1 MALDDQLERESD
13 IEELRR
19 VALALHAQ
27 LQQTIRQL
35 KRKCDQLA
43 FYTGNKQELQQ
54 TLALIETLTGQAK
67 AAEAAAKNPQ
77 PKAPP
82 KPRTTSGPT
91 PQPKLPRVPLVC
103 ELDEAD
109 KMCPSC
115 GGQLAVMPEQAETSE
130 LVDVVEVSYRILEVR
145 QQKYVCACG
154 GCVETAPG
162 PERALPGS
170 RYSLAFAIKVVLDK
184 YLDHIPLE
192 RQVRILERHDLVV
205 TSQTLW
211 DLACAVA
218 KRLAIVDHAL
228 YAHVLAQPVIGL
240 DQTGWPR
247 LDGNATKPW
256 QMWCLTA
263 PGTVVHRIRDDKSA
277 ATMVALVGNYCGTI
291 VCDAASTHEA
301 GAREGPGIRLSGC
314 WAHVF
319 RKFEEA
325 LPDHPQ
331 AEEALRWIGALYEL
345 DRRSEGDLAHVAEL
359 RRTEAPAILAAFKDW
374 LWQQA
379 TLKTL
384 SIGKAAAYT
393 VANWDRLTHFVEDA
407 RIPLD
412 NNATERAIRGPV
424 VGRKNHYGSKSRLGT
439 QVAATLYTIL
449 ETAKLHAVDP
459 AAYLAAAVV
468 AADRGELLLPWDY
481 AAQQAAAA
489 TTPPA

>member
-291 VCDAASTHEA
+291 VCDAAC
-301 GAREGPGIRLSGC
+301 GAAVRTGQRE
-314 WAHVF
+314 V
-319 RKFEEA
+319 
-325 LPDHPQ
+325 
-331 AEEALRWIGALYEL
+331 
-345 DRRSEGDLAHVAEL
+345 L
-359 RRTEAPAILAAFKDW
+359 RR
-374 LWQQA
+374 
-379 TLKTL
+379 
-384 SIGKAAAYT
+384 
-393 VANWDRLTHFVEDA
+393 R
-407 RIPLD
+407 
-412 NNATERAIRGPV
+412 
-424 VGRKNHYGSKSRLGT
+424 SRLGPW
-439 QVAATLYTIL
+439 ARSR
-449 ETAKLHAVDP
+449 AKAITSAMTSSV
-459 AAYLAAAVV
+459 
-468 AADRGELLLPWDY
+468 
-481 AAQQAAAA
+481 AAAA
-489 TTPPA
+489 IAVASPSLASSSRSSR